1 MPSPKDSELLA
12 TLTEAEVEELATFL
26 ESDAAPIQ
34 AMDISMLHGFLTAQ
48 LVGPEELPPDT
59 WFSLVWGE
67 HNEKPQ
73 WESRAQQER
82 IEGLILRLYNHLT
95 DELNAE
101 PPSFTPLVYL
111 DQERNLDIAQQWC
124 YGFMLGTSLNPRGW
138 KPFMDDEEAMQLIA
152 PILDCSDE
160 DARAEAEADGEDLA
174 QFEHDLAAA
183 LPEVIPTIREYWLER
198 AEAAAAPIT
207 PRGGKRPTHH

>member
-1 MPSPKDSELLA
+1 MPSPKDNELLT
-12 TLTEAEVEELATFL
+12 TLTEAELDELATFL

-34 AMDISMLHGFLTAQ
+34 SMDISMLHGFLTAQ

-59 WFSLVWGE
+59 WFGLVWGE
-67 HNEKPQ
+67 RGEKPE

-82 IEGLILRLYNHLT
+82 IEGLILRVYNHLT

-111 DQERNLDIAQQWC
+111 DQERNLDIVQQWC

-138 KPFMDDEEAMQLIA
+138 KPMMDDEEAMQLIS

-160 DARAEAEADGEDLA
+160 EAREQAEAAGEDLA

-183 LPEVIPTIREYWLER
+183 LPEVIPTIREYWQER
-198 AEAAAAPIT
+198 TEARASHST
-207 PRGGKRPTHH
+207 RGSRTRH